1 MFTGHEANTADPQ
14 VVFFARTIRTYVIV
28 TRAFLE
34 NLFSSFSLPL
44 PDVFK
49 TPEVPLLGPNE
60 KLPSGVSEE
69 EVVYAGALILCAGIS
84 MC

>member
-1 MFTGHEANTADPQ
+1 M
-14 VVFFARTIRTYVIV
+14 IV

-49 TPEVPLLGPNE
+49 TPDVAILSPNDT
-60 KLPSGVSEE
+60 LPSSVSEE
-69 EVVYAGALILCAGIS
+69 EVAYTGALILCASIS